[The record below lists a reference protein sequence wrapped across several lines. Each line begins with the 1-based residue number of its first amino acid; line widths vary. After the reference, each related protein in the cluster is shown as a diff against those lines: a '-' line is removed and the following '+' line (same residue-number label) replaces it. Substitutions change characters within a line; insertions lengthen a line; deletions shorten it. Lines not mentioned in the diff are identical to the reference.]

1 MRGCSRGFPKA
12 RQSSDSSERACA
24 NACCTFYAGPAHAA
38 ASLEGPDGRHSARA
52 SGPETFLG
60 ARAWRHTA
68 PPQNLLPGRVDH
80 NQTSPVK
87 ASERLPGSW

>member
-1 MRGCSRGFPKA
+1 MHAVHFTR
-12 RQSSDSSERACA
+12 
-24 NACCTFYAGPAHAA
+24 GPAHAA

-52 SGPETFLG
+52 SGAETCLG
-60 ARAWRHTA
+60 VRAWRQNAA

-87 ASERLPGSW
+87 ASERLPGNW